1 MSITRKKPY
10 NLLYSFSILS
20 FICIILISAAS
31 AFVLTHF
38 LTDNMLERDAQVT
51 MQFVQRMA
59 GLNNAASY
67 FEIHSRQLQVAD
79 PDSFGASELQGD
91 VQVALENFFMNVATM
106 PEVVRGNVYAKDGT
120 VIWSSQQDLIGQ
132 RFDDNE
138 ELREALSGEVIVE
151 TGTADDHE
159 KEEHVEFPEEVSDFV
174 ENYIPIWDT
183 NKATVVGV
191 VEVYRVPVAL
201 FDSIAAG
208 SRLVWSSALLGG
220 LFLYGALFW
229 IVRRAGFLI
238 RRQHEQLV
246 ESESLA
252 AVGEMA
258 SAITHS
264 IRNSLASIRSS
275 AEVLLEGGDIRHSD
289 EAAQDIVGESDS
301 VEAGIRELLAYS
313 QPLSYSPEPLQ
324 GNEVIRHSL
333 QHFER
338 VIAKHHI
345 VVDLDLEEST
355 LLFQGDVG
363 LLGQVFEGLIANALD
378 AMSSGGTLTI
388 KNHLT
393 ADGKNARI
401 KIADTGQG
409 VPSDQVDK
417 VFQPFYT
424 TKSNGLG
431 IGLSLIQ
438 RIVKQHGGTIELT
451 SRQGQGTEV
460 CVQLPVLN

>member
-1 MSITRKKPY
+1 
-10 NLLYSFSILS
+10 
-20 FICIILISAAS
+20 
-31 AFVLTHF
+31 
-38 LTDNMLERDAQVT
+38 
-51 MQFVQRMA
+51 
-59 GLNNAASY
+59 
-67 FEIHSRQLQVAD
+67 
-79 PDSFGASELQGD
+79 
-91 VQVALENFFMNVATM
+91 
-106 PEVVRGNVYAKDGT
+106 
-120 VIWSSQQDLIGQ
+120 
-132 RFDDNE
+132 
-138 ELREALSGEVIVE
+138 
-151 TGTADDHE
+151 
-159 KEEHVEFPEEVSDFV
+159 
-174 ENYIPIWDT
+174 
-183 NKATVVGV
+183 VVGV

-229 IVRRAGFLI
+229 IVWRAGFLI

-355 LLFQGDVG
+355 LLFQGDVV

-424 TKSNGLG
+424 TKSSGLG

-438 RIVKQHGGTIELT
+438 RIVKRHGGNIELT